1 MTHRVASGLVGLV
14 LTVLVVATALRWAD
28 IASPWYL
35 IGVQALRWVV
45 AAWCVAAL
53 VVVVA
58 LRRRVASVVALVL
71 VLVHVALA
79 VPAFRGS
86 PEAAPGDDDLVV
98 MAANLELGRADLDA
112 LAVAVRE
119 QDVDVLV
126 LLELT
131 PEAADA
137 LTDAGLDDLL
147 PEQVLDPAPGPAGSG
162 VLSRFPL
169 QEKDVPPSRFAQP
182 AVAGRDRPG
191 PGAGARGPPDARPS
205 GSPCCG
211 TRSSATSRR
220 GRPAEADGDLPVVLA
235 GDLNSSQDHPA
246 FRRLT
251 AELTDAHAVL
261 GRGWVRTWP
270 QGGAVPPFVQLDHVL
285 VDGLPVVDV
294 GTVRLPRTDH
304 AAVWARLG
312 GPGA

>member
-1 MTHRVASGLVGLV
+1 MTHRVASGLVGLA
-14 LTVLVVATALRWAD
+14 LTVLVVATAVRWAD
-28 IASPWYL
+28 LASPWYL
-35 IGVQALRWVV
+35 IAVQALRWVV

-58 LRRRVASVVALVL
+58 LRRRIASVVALAL
-71 VLVHVALA
+71 VIVHVALA
-79 VPAFRGS
+79 VPAFRAA
-86 PEAAPGDDDLVV
+86 PAAAPGAGDLVV
-98 MAANLELGRADLDA
+98 MAANLELGRADPAA
-112 LAVAVRE
+112 LVTAVRD

-137 LTDAGLDDLL
+137 LAAAGLEDLL
-147 PEQVLDPAPGPAGSG
+147 PEQVLDPAPGPGGSG

-169 QEKDVPPSRFAQP
+169 RQREVPPSRFAQP
-182 AVAGRDRPG
+182 AVEVGTGLG
-191 PGAGARGPPDARPS
+191 PVLVRAAHPTPPVRFPVLWHDELGDLVAWAS
-205 GSPCCG
+205 GE
-211 TRSSATSRR
+211 T
-220 GRPAEADGDLPVVLA
+220 DGDVPVVLA
-235 GDLNSSQDHPA
+235 GDLNSSEDHPG

-251 AELTDAHAVL
+251 DVLTDAHAEL

-270 QGGAVPPFVQLDHVL
+270 QGGAVQPFVQLDHVL
-285 VDGLPVVDV
+285 VDGLPVVDA